1 MKKLFI
7 QAATLCSM
15 LCFHS
20 CNNEIEVTKPQEVE
34 FTIDYSFSSGSM
46 SRSTNDEIYTKFYED
61 HIKTR
66 EITPDNYAFTFTN
79 KETGQI
85 NEIRGLWS
93 ENNLIRLPE
102 GTYVVK
108 GNSYDGDGIYVK
120 DKVVLS
126 FDTETT
132 ISNSTNSITL
142 KANYN
147 CSLVFFSAE
156 LTDKVRYRSGVKGS
170 NGYTEVIEDLKV
182 LDNYHY
188 CFVKGFSESDNSY
201 FEINRINGKIPKVFT
216 KNLNLENG
224 KYYFFNNLTGG
235 FDLDPMTPDN

>member
-1 MKKLFI
+1 MKKLFMSV
-7 QAATLCSM
+7 AVMCSA
-15 LCFHS
+15 LCFQS
-20 CNNEIEVTKPQEVE
+20 CNNEIEIKEPQVVE
-34 FTIDYSFSSGSM
+34 FSLDYSFSSGSM
-46 SRSTNDEIYTKFYED
+46 VRSANDDAYNKFFED

-93 ENNLIRLPE
+93 ENNLVRLPE
-102 GTYVVK
+102 GTYAVK
-108 GNSYDGDGIYVK
+108 GNSYDGDGLYVK

-126 FDTETT
+126 FDTETA

-147 CSLVFFSAE
+147 CPLVFFSAE
-156 LTDKVRYRSGVKGS
+156 LTDKVRYRSGVTS
-170 NGYTEVIEDLKV
+170 GYQEKIDDLKT

-188 CFVKGFSESDNSY
+188 CFVKEFSESDNSY
-201 FEINRINGKIPKVFT
+201 FEITRTNSKISKVFT

-224 KYYFFNNLTGG
+224 KYYFFNDMTGG
-235 FDLDPMTPDN
+235 FELDPMTPGN